1 VPGFDLNANKNVEM
15 LDFQMR
21 IVIINLMNRTAL
33 KGSHI
38 MSLALSPSQTLSL
51 RARPGV
57 PASSQSVADSSGA
70 ENAASATSGCVNSTD
85 LLRGQKAVEINHNG
99 STYRLQATRLGKL
112 ILTK

>member
-1 VPGFDLNANKNVEM
+1 
-15 LDFQMR
+15 
-21 IVIINLMNRTAL
+21 
-33 KGSHI
+33 

-57 PASSQSVADSSGA
+57 PASSQSVTGSSDR
-70 ENAASATSGCVNSTD
+70 ENTVGLSAACVNSTD